1 MLVAKGLPL
10 IVRKT
15 KITGEINLN
24 LEIDFPVDLP
34 TAVDGLDERIEL
46 HLLGSQDGRLSGVK
60 QTNVCDF
67 LNF

>member
-46 HLLGSQDGRLSGVK
+46 HLGSQDG
-60 QTNVCDF
+60 
-67 LNF
+67 